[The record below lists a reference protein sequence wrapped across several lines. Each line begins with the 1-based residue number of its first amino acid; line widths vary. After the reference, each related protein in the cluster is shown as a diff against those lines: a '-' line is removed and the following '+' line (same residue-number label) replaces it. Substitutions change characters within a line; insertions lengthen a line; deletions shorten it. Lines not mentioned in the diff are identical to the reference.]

1 MHARPQVIWRLD
13 TGARTYLPRLAGAV
27 TNISAVPADAAA
39 YVLTQADNT
48 IRMVS
53 PHLIVPCPFSPM
65 PHAHLGREHHPHG
78 QHTLLCF
85 VLLAM

>member
-1 MHARPQVIWRLD
+1 MLLTKCAHAQVIWRLD

-27 TNISAVPADAAA
+27 THISAVPADAAA

-53 PHLIVPCPFSPM
+53 AASTPSVCPTCCR
-65 PHAHLGREHHPHG
+65 A
-78 QHTLLCF
+78 C
-85 VLLAM
+85 A